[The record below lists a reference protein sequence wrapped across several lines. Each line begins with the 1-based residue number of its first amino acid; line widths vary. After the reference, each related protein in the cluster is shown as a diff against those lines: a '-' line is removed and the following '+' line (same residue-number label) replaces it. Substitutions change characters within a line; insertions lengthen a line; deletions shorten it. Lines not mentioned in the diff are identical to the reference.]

1 MNAKQVWQAALGEL
15 EPQVDKGTYGLL
27 AGSDI
32 IGMREDTILV
42 GVANSFTVNWL
53 ERKVNGEVA
62 ASLANILG
70 YEVGVHFVLRGGSD
84 GAESGAMDWA
94 NEQTTVRL
102 RAAEP
107 WPPRLAT
114 PMPGNKAKERGNG
127 KTMRRNG
134 NDDDH
139 SVDTNYSSFYE
150 QPYGASRT
158 AGSGARRSSSTG
170 GNGYSG
176 SGYSGNG
183 GYRPQ
188 TGYAAPAPR
197 PRRNGGSDFGRQM
210 EFSMDDSQLNPKYV
224 FEDFIVGSSNRLAH
238 AASMAVAEQ
247 PAEIYNPL
255 FLYGGVGLG
264 KTHLLHA
271 IGNRAMQ
278 NNKNM
283 RVLYVSSER
292 FTNEMINA
300 IGDRRTEEFR
310 ARYRTIDVLLI
321 DDIQFIAGKESTQE
335 EFFHTF
341 NSLHQSGK
349 QIVIS
354 SDRPPK
360 AILTLEDRLCSRF
373 EGGLIADVQSPDLET
388 RTAILRAK
396 AQHQQ
401 VPVPLDVIDFV
412 AHKVQSNIREL
423 EGALTRIIAY
433 TSLNN
438 AKLTVQLAAEAL
450 NDLSANTRRRSITAP
465 RVIDAVATFY
475 NLDAA
480 ELRGKLRSREVVVPR
495 QIAMYII
502 REETEASLAEIGDA
516 FGGRDHTTV
525 MHSCEKIEQAI
536 ESDSSLRQDVLSLRQ
551 MLYNDTK

>member
-27 AGSDI
+27 ASSDI

-84 GAESGAMDWA
+84 GGAQGGVDWA
-94 NEQTTVRL
+94 NEQTAIRL
-102 RAAEP
+102 RVADS
-107 WPPRLAT
+107 WPRLADQAT
-114 PMPGNKAKERGNG
+114 GNKAKERGNG

-139 SVDTNYSSFYE
+139 GVDPGYSSFYE
-150 QPYGASRT
+150 QTYGTGRNGGGGT
-158 AGSGARRSSSTG
+158 KRGSS
-170 GNGYSG
+170 GYSG
-176 SGYSGNG
+176 SSYGGNG
-183 GYRPQ
+183 SGGNASRRPQ
-188 TGYAAPAPR
+188 TGYAAPLR

-360 AILTLEDRLCSRF
+360 AILTLEDRLRSRF

-396 AQHQQ
+396 GQQQQ
-401 VPVPLDVIDFV
+401 VPVPLDVIDFL

-433 TSLNN
+433 ASLNN

-450 NDLSANTRRRSITAP
+450 NDLSANSRRRSITAP
-465 RVIDAVATFY
+465 RVIESVATYY
-475 NLDAA
+475 NLDPSD
-480 ELRGKLRSREVVVPR
+480 LRGKVRSREVVVPR

-536 ESDSSLRQDVLSLRQ
+536 ENDTTLRQDVLSLRQ
-551 MLYNDTK
+551 TLYNDSK